1 MATGQGKVYVG
12 NTPLILVTTG
22 IDLTSVDTKILKILK
37 PNTKNWINWD
47 ATVQAPAIDGILT
60 YQCVAADL
68 QVSGIYKLQA
78 YVTFVGG
85 KVYTGEMAQFKI
97 YNLWE

>member
-37 PNTKNWINWD
+37 PNGVKSDWV
-47 ATVQAPAIDGILT
+47 ATVQAPATDGILT

-68 QVSGIYKLQA
+68 PVSGIYKLQA